1 MKILLDESIDVRL
14 KKHFADHECYTVKD
28 MDWNGVKN
36 GTLLRNCYEN
46 EFRVLITS
54 DRNLNF
60 QQNIS
65 SYNVIVI
72 VLIAVDNTLSKHELL
87 IPSVRKIVKEIEE
100 IASHKNY
107 YEVRY

>member
-14 KKHFADHECYTVKD
+14 KKQFAEYECFTVKD

-36 GTLLRNCYEN
+36 GTLLRNCENN
-46 EFRVLITS
+46 EFGVLITT
-54 DRNLNF
+54 DWNLNS

-65 SYNVIVI
+65 AYNVKVI

-87 IPSVRKIVKEIEE
+87 IPSVKNIIRKIEGGVSNE
-100 IASHKNY
+100 NY
-107 YEVRY
+107 FEVRL